1 VFGAKPGGKFMNIL
15 WDFDSGVSQ
24 PFQVSD
30 GEITFDLRP
39 GQKILNVLIQN
50 TPESFRINLL
60 VDEKSVKFILGQ
72 GLLVSSDGVI
82 FRSVP
87 IQEVEKG
94 LLSAEL
100 SVAGDEVRVA
110 TRYPYGRDAL
120 DQLICDTYHTTHADL
135 RLLRRSHRLVPVFD
149 FGQDDGQKL
158 HHYFIAGE
166 DSWETAGCWVAD
178 EMVRIMSSG
187 IKFVSKLMEK
197 SIVHIAPL
205 TSPYSATRSGA
216 SYTTLE
222 GKGIYGAATWG
233 DDSPP
238 PEYALLREE
247 VTRAIVKKKL
257 GILLTIHSWQSQ
269 NESSALET
277 IRTSG
282 ENELTG
288 TRLDWA
294 SRTVQDLMQNV
305 PHGKAHVA
313 ERIWHPGLARDYL
326 LGRYNAV
333 TFRIEV
339 TTYEQGIDGF
349 RKTARKLLE
358 NVARIPDWEP
368 VCDI

>member
-1 VFGAKPGGKFMNIL
+1 MNIL

-24 PFQVSD
+24 PFQISD

-39 GQKILNVLIQN
+39 GQRILNVLIQN
-50 TPESFRINLL
+50 APEYFRINLL
-60 VDEKSVKFILGQ
+60 VDEKSVKFILEQ
-72 GLLVSSDGVI
+72 GLLVSSDGGM
-82 FRSVP
+82 FQSVP
-87 IQEVEKG
+87 IQELEKG
-94 LLSAEL
+94 ILSAEL
-100 SVAGDEVRVA
+100 SVAGGEVRVA

-120 DQLICDTYHTTHADL
+120 DQLICDTYHTTHANL
-135 RLLRRSHRLVPVFD
+135 RLLRRSHRVVPVFD

-166 DSWETAGCWVAD
+166 DCWETAGCWVAD
-178 EMVRIMSSG
+178 EMVRILSSDLT
-187 IKFVSKLMEK
+187 FASKLMEEAV
-197 SIVHIAPL
+197 VHIAPL
-205 TSPYSATRSGA
+205 TSPYSATRGGA

-222 GKGIYGAATWG
+222 GKSIYGAATWG

-247 VTRAIVKKKL
+247 VIQAVERKKL
-257 GILLTIHSWQSQ
+257 GILLTIHSWQAQ
-269 NESSALET
+269 NESSGLET

-288 TRLDWA
+288 DRLDWA
-294 SRTVQDLMQNV
+294 SKTVQALMQNV

-326 LGRYNAV
+326 LGKYNAV

-339 TTYEQGIDGF
+339 TTYRQGIDGF
-349 RKTARKLLE
+349 RRTARSLLE
-358 NVARIPDWEP
+358 NVARIWNWSP
-368 VCDI
+368 VRDI